1 MASTLF
7 TYSPTTGSG
16 NTNVS
21 VEPTGTNTGR
31 TSTVSTITFSG
42 GGGTKSVTL
51 TQYYQPYFTM
61 QSTVFQASG
70 GTLNFTVNA
79 KYDYFFH
86 NKPSWL
92 TITRNGQ
99 TVQEDTRI
107 PAGEGVVY
115 SLTAEENTGSTRV
128 VSGTFYM
135 GHYVGNTPAS
145 GVQYFYI
152 FQLAY
157 AETTVQIPLTVTLNT
172 RESDNFSVILNL
184 ESFRGQE
191 CGTTLNFTS
200 GTPAWIGSLG
210 AKVKSSGETTLAM
223 EVTVG
228 TVGTDP
234 QSYTNNI
241 ALDYGSDSLY
251 ETGSLGSTVTFNTT
265 YQSGEGMTI
274 EIDIVS

>member
-31 TSTVSTITFSG
+31 TSLVSTITFSG
-42 GGGTKSVTL
+42 GGETKSVTL

-61 QSTVFQASG
+61 PLTVFQPSG
-70 GTLNFTVNA
+70 GTLDFTVNA

-86 NKPSWL
+86 DIPSWL
-92 TITRNGQ
+92 TITRNGAS
-99 TVQEDTRI
+99 VPMDTRI

-115 SLTAEENTGSTRV
+115 SLTAEENTGVTRM
-128 VSGTFYM
+128 VSGTFCM
-135 GHYVGNTPAS
+135 GHYVGNTPAT
-145 GVQYFYI
+145 GVQYFNI
-152 FQLAY
+152 FQFAY
-157 AETTVQIPLTVTLNT
+157 SVSTVQIPLTVIFNT
-172 RESDNFSVILNL
+172 QASDNFSVILNL
-184 ESFRGQE
+184 ESYQGQE

-200 GTPAWIGSLG
+200 GTPAWIGSLD
-210 AKVKSSGETTLAM
+210 AKVKTSWETTLAM

-251 ETGSLGSTVTFNTT
+251 DTGSLGTTITFNTT
-265 YQSGEGMTI
+265 YQSAEGMTI